1 MAKKTTL
8 TSFQFNRGRR
18 AARDTW
24 VFGIVTTEY
33 TPARG
38 YFEVVDTRDVA
49 TLHPIISRCVR
60 PGTEV
65 HSDDWASYRNLDR
78 HINNVATHGTVVH
91 RRNFVDPVTGVHTQ
105 EIEACW
111 NNLKLGQKTR
121 RGITRE
127 DMQLYLDEQ
136 MWRQWR
142 GGPREHVL
150 QNVSA
155 IFPLHYSVSDSV
167 A

>member
-1 MAKKTTL
+1 MDSCLSDTKKKAMAKKTTL

-91 RRNFVDPVTGVHTQ
+91 RRNFVDPVTAWGSHAGNRVMLEQPKIGPENTPRNYKGRHA
-105 EIEACW
+105 IVP
-111 NNLKLGQKTR
+111 R
-121 RGITRE
+121 RADVATVK
-127 DMQLYLDEQ
+127 
-136 MWRQWR
+136 R
-142 GGPREHVL
+142 GSP
-150 QNVSA
+150 
-155 IFPLHYSVSDSV
+155 
-167 A
+167 